1 MAYSRAATLPS
12 AQRGGRA
19 SPDGDVGP
27 RGHRTTGRPG
37 ARQVHGVPGRGADRA
52 VTAGDI
58 LGPHYLLI
66 GQEAPRGERQ
76 RTRDDGCQRDEG
88 VPEIVNVREADCGV
102 FGR

>member
-1 MAYSRAATLPS
+1 P
-12 AQRGGRA
+12 RGGPEPGGGA
-19 SPDGDVGP
+19 GGGATVTWSPADAERP
-27 RGHRTTGRPG
+27 GRSG
-37 ARQVHGVPGRGADRA
+37 ARQVHGVPGSGADRA

-58 LGPHYLLI
+58 RGPHYLLI

-88 VPEIVNVREADCGV
+88 VPEVVNVREADCGV